1 MQTNVDNPAV
11 SQSVVDFLRK
21 HTIERPEKPAIV
33 AEDGSINFAELDRR
47 SNQLAHLMLKSG
59 IKRGEKVAMLLGNAE
74 AVHFATSYLAMHK
87 LGVVPVPLN
96 TRWALPEKLYVL
108 EHSDAV
114 AVIASPEQAKALAEL
129 SKPGATVEIQGRQ
142 VALPLRHFWV
152 IGDEPVAGFQPLA
165 PVFEAG
171 DVSVPP
177 LDPPLRALDPA
188 DLLYTSGTTGM
199 PKGVLVPHGNLTPE
213 PDEGSSGI
221 ADILAALFGESLIH
235 AVPLFGF
242 TGCHGVMVMCLRAGI
257 TQLCMARFDAQAF
270 LAAIEQHRATSVM
283 AVPTMLNLIMNHP
296 KLHDF
301 DYSSLQFVFFGA
313 APMQPDTLRK
323 MVDIWPHIRMLNG
336 YGMTE
341 GGTSAACFMGPD
353 PHEMLKRPGCVGRA
367 VGGEVVIVDEQDQPL
382 PQGQTGEI
390 CFRSKGVNRSYYK
403 GEEQT
408 AQLWRNDMLHT
419 GDIGY
424 IDEEGFLYITDRL
437 KDMVNRGGYNVFAVE
452 VESVLLEH
460 PDILEVAVIGVPHP
474 VLGEDVLAVVV
485 PRPGCQPNAG
495 SLTQDA
501 LYAYCK
507 ARLADYKSPR
517 HVVFTDELPKN
528 AMAKILKAE
537 LRQAHRDHITKLK
550 NAEAMG

>member
-1 MQTNVDNPAV
+1 MHVVDNPIV
-11 SQSVVDFLRK
+11 SQSVVDLLRQ
-21 HTIERPEKPAIV
+21 HAAERPDKLAVV
-33 AEDGSINFAELDRR
+33 AEDGRVTFAELEQR
-47 SNQLAHLMLKSG
+47 SNQLAHLLHESG
-59 IKRGEKVAMLLGNAE
+59 LRRGDKVAMLAGNAE
-74 AVHFATSYLAMHK
+74 AVHFATCYLGMHK

-96 TRWALPEKLYVL
+96 TRWALPEKYYVL

-114 AVIASPEQAKALAEL
+114 AVIASPEQATVLAEL
-129 SKPGATVEIQGRQ
+129 AQPGAAVQIQGRR
-142 VALPLRHFWV
+142 VTLPLRHLWV
-152 IGDEPVAGFQPLA
+152 IGNEPVAGFAPLGPA
-165 PVFEAG
+165 FEVT
-171 DVSVPP
+171 DVQVPP
-177 LDPPLRALDPA
+177 LDPPLRAQDPA

-221 ADILAALFGESLIH
+221 ADILAALFGESLVH

-257 TQLCMARFDAQAF
+257 TQICMARFDASTF
-270 LAAIEQHRATSVM
+270 LAAIEHHRATSMM
-283 AVPTMLNLIMNHP
+283 AVPTMLNLMMNHP
-296 KLHDF
+296 NLQDF

-323 MVDIWPHIRMLNG
+323 MVSIWPHIRMLNG

-382 PQGQTGEI
+382 PPGQTGEI

-408 AQLWRNDMLHT
+408 AQLWRHGMLHT

-424 IDEEGFLYITDRL
+424 LDEEGYLYITDRL
-437 KDMVNRGGYNVFAVE
+437 KDMVNRGGYNIFAVE
-452 VESVLLEH
+452 VESVLLDH
-460 PDILEVAVIGVPHP
+460 PDVLEVAVIGVPHP
-474 VLGEDVLAVVV
+474 VLGEDVLAVMV
-485 PRPGCQPNAG
+485 PRAGCQPNAG
-495 SLTQDA
+495 ALSQEA
-501 LYAYCK
+501 LYDYCK

-528 AMAKILKAE
+528 AMAKILKAQ
-537 LRQAHRDHITKLK
+537 LRQQYRDHIMNLK
-550 NAEAMG
+550 NTPPMG

>member
-1 MQTNVDNPAV
+1 MNVIDNPVV

-21 HTIERPEKPAIV
+21 HAAERPDKLAVV
-33 AEDGSINFAELDRR
+33 AEDGKLTFAELERR
-47 SNQLAHLMLKSG
+47 SNQLAHLLHESG
-59 IKRGEKVAMLLGNAE
+59 INRGDKVAMLLGNAE
-74 AVHFATSYLAMHK
+74 AVHFATCYLAMHK
-87 LGVVPVPLN
+87 LGAVPVPLN

-114 AVIASPEQAKALAEL
+114 AVIASPEQAKTLAEL
-129 SKPGATVEIQGRQ
+129 AQPGATVQIQDRR
-142 VALPLRHFWV
+142 VTLPLRHLWV
-152 IGDEPVAGFQPLA
+152 IGSEPVAGFEPLGPA
-165 PVFEAG
+165 FQAG

-177 LDPPLRALDPA
+177 LDPPLHARDPA

-257 TQLCMARFDAQAF
+257 TQICMARFDAGAF
-270 LAAIEQHRATSVM
+270 LAAIEHHRATSMM
-283 AVPTMLNLIMNHP
+283 AVPTMLNLMMNHP
-296 KLHDF
+296 QLQDF

-313 APMQPDTLRK
+313 APMQADTLRK
-323 MVDIWPHIRMLNG
+323 MVSIWPHIRMLNG

-367 VGGEVVIVDEQDQPL
+367 VGGEVVIVDEQDRPV

-408 AQLWRNDMLHT
+408 AQLWRDGMLHT

-424 IDEEGFLYITDRL
+424 IDEEGYVYITDRL

-452 VESVLLEH
+452 VESVLLDH
-460 PDILEVAVIGVPHP
+460 PDVLEVAVIGVPHP

-485 PRPGCQPNAG
+485 PRPGCQPHAG
-495 SLTQDA
+495 SLSQEA
-501 LYAYCK
+501 LYDYCK

-517 HVVFTDELPKN
+517 HVVFMDELPKN
-528 AMAKILKAE
+528 AMAKILKAQ
-537 LRQAHRDHITKLK
+537 LRQEYRDHITNLK
-550 NAEAMG
+550 NATPMG